1 MRAGLEHLG
10 QSVLFCV
17 SMTFLRSP
25 VLAIFAM
32 MMISLVRM
40 CGLTGCGDAVRAR
53 GDLAWSVMGG
63 AGGLAEQE
71 GREGAG
77 PEKALLQVY
86 TIPLYTIL
94 RRDCGAARGECLVVP
109 CCPAG
114 SSALVFSG
122 PVATGYGG
130 PRR

>member
-1 MRAGLEHLG
+1 MRVGLEHLG

-25 VLAIFAM
+25 VLAIFAIV
-32 MMISLVRM
+32 MISLVRM
-40 CGLTGCGDAVRAR
+40 CGLTGCGDAGRAR

-86 TIPLYTIL
+86 TIVVWV
-94 RRDCGAARGECLVVP
+94 RWRGD
-109 CCPAG
+109 G
-114 SSALVFSG
+114 SLSRLPSPGV
-122 PVATGYGG
+122 
-130 PRR
+130 